1 MIAVSNV
8 CCRSLRHLQPHFAR
22 LGLQVAL
29 VVASTAIAARRAT
42 LVTLGVAQPIRFRI
56 QKRVQRL
63 LHAAPHHSVKV
74 VLDPL
79 VVDRDDIVQQTW
91 CSLGHGGS
99 FSAYLVA
106 FATPKSARFGAAS
119 PTYLCERFCTS
130 SEFQA

>member
-1 MIAVSNV
+1 
-8 CCRSLRHLQPHFAR
+8 
-22 LGLQVAL
+22 
-29 VVASTAIAARRAT
+29 
-42 LVTLGVAQPIRFRI
+42 QPIRFRI

-106 FATPKSARFGAAS
+106 FATSKSARFGAAS

-130 SEFQA
+130 SQGQSVRMTDPRGSGRKQDSLGSLRSGSMPS